1 MDKSRIAAF
10 TDAVLAI
17 ILTIMILEFKTPDSF
32 SIWAIT
38 GQLPY
43 LISYAIGYL
52 FIGTAWYNHHYMF
65 AKTHRI
71 TKTVYWVNNFWMFST
86 SFIPVATAWVGRG
99 FNEQG
104 PEIFYGCVFFLW
116 AFSYLLLSKTLIMA
130 NVSDGHEKA
139 ADSIRQMRIYR
150 FLSNWKLVS
159 IQVILVVLGLIYV
172 PATQMLIVTLEI
184 VFVGAHFN
192 KDSDRLF
199 ES

>member
-1 MDKSRIAAF
+1 MDKSRVEAF

-17 ILTIMILEFKTPDSF
+17 ILTIMILEFKTPVSF
-32 SIWAIT
+32 SIWAIDN
-38 GQLPY
+38 QLPY

-71 TKTVYWVNNFWMFST
+71 TKAVYWANNFWMFTT
-86 SFIPVATAWVGRG
+86 SFLPVATSWVGRG

-104 PEIFYGCVFFLW
+104 PEIFYGIVYFLW
-116 AFSYLLLSKTLIMA
+116 SLAYLLLSKTLILA
-130 NVSDGHEKA
+130 NISDRHEKA
-139 ADSIRQMRIYR
+139 ANSIRQMRIYR
-150 FLSNWKLVS
+150 FMSNWKLVL

-184 VFVGAHFN
+184 VFVGARFN

-199 ES
+199 NS

>member
-1 MDKSRIAAF
+1 
-10 TDAVLAI
+10 
-17 ILTIMILEFKTPDSF
+17 
-32 SIWAIT
+32 
-38 GQLPY
+38 
-43 LISYAIGYL
+43 
-52 FIGTAWYNHHYMF
+52 
-65 AKTHRI
+65 
-71 TKTVYWVNNFWMFST
+71 
-86 SFIPVATAWVGRG
+86 
-99 FNEQG
+99 
-104 PEIFYGCVFFLW
+104 
-116 AFSYLLLSKTLIMA
+116 MA